1 MTQKILA
8 IFLAATWIVLVGLFI
23 AEKRLPCPKNRMRDA
38 QQKTLRALMR
48 YVTKR
53 ECEERWSRLPA
64 PFGGKER
71 KENTDP
77 ADFTSCGAL
86 FNMLRT
92 CVVLATPDYG
102 LEPLPNYYIAADH
115 REAAPSLTSDGPSFD
130 NKYRQAHIGFVHLP
144 KTGGTSVESLL
155 KRTVRGRYS
164 GVRNCAGF
172 AAAAAYNLLS
182 YTEPD
187 KVTLQNAILFTME
200 ERANRTAAYRR
211 VKTEA
216 TVRQVLTSKRN
227 FGLHNFFSVK
237 GSREFLY
244 FVWFREPI
252 SKLLSFYHYLR
263 SPKGSKGAKGHV
275 YSVVVARESNTLT
288 QFVHHPHIRRVP
300 QLNNHFVRLLTF
312 GEFPELDSQFD
323 DMPESIASTSHS
335 LPEIKEEH
343 YLAARRNIVNKVAF
357 IGITEEFTLSQQML
371 CFMLGI
377 KCPQKSVKVNV
388 NKHKEVPLGD
398 KERKILEDL
407 NYWDIRLY
415 KDALSIFEKQKK
427 AYFKMTNKKLP

>member
-1 MTQKILA
+1 M
-8 IFLAATWIVLVGLFI
+8 GLF
-23 AEKRLPCPKNRMRDA
+23 D
-38 QQKTLRALMR
+38 
-48 YVTKR
+48 
-53 ECEERWSRLPA
+53 
-64 PFGGKER
+64 
-71 KENTDP
+71 D
-77 ADFTSCGAL
+77 
-86 FNMLRT
+86 
-92 CVVLATPDYG
+92 
-102 LEPLPNYYIAADH
+102 
-115 REAAPSLTSDGPSFD
+115 
-130 NKYRQAHIGFVHLP
+130 KYQRAHIGFIHLP

-155 KRTVRGRYS
+155 KRTVKGRYS
-164 GVRNCAGF
+164 GVRKCAGF

-182 YTEPD
+182 YTEPV

-252 SKLLSFYHYLR
+252 SKLLSLYHYLR

-275 YSVVVARESNTLT
+275 YSVVVANESNTLT
-288 QFVHHPHIRRVP
+288 QLVHHPHIRRVP
-300 QLNNHFVRLLTF
+300 QFNNHFVRLLTF

-323 DMPESIASTSHS
+323 DMPESIVSMNHS
-335 LPEIKEEH
+335 LPEIREEH
-343 YLAARRNIVNKVAF
+343 YLAAKRNIANKFAL
-357 IGITEEFTLSQQML
+357 IGIMEEFAVSQQML
-371 CFMLGI
+371 CFMLGV
-377 KCPQKSVKVNV
+377 KCPQKPPRRNV
-388 NKHKEVPLGD
+388 NKHEEVPLGD

-415 KDALSIFEKQKK
+415 KDALGIFEKQKR
-427 AYFKMTNKKLP
+427 NILKLETRSYLS